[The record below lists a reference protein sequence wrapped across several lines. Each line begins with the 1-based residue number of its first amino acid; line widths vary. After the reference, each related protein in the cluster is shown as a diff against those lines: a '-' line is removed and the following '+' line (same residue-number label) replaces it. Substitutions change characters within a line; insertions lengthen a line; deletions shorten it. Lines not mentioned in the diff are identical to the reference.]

1 MKMFT
6 WSEVARQ
13 MLGCPSQR
21 STILIFKYRY
31 ASRKEGEQKN
41 NEKKIPISL
50 TLSVKITLQMQI

>member
-21 STILIFKYRY
+21 STILIFKY

-50 TLSVKITLQMQI
+50 TLSVKITLKMQI